1 MPNNRL
7 RIANIVETYVDIL
20 FNIIAII
27 ISYFFAIMILGEQ
40 VVPLNSP
47 ITMLLIALNLLL
59 LTFVF
64 LTFVLNVE
72 LSATTNILKPE
83 NNAFNA
89 ICSFITMQSEPT
101 SQMLLDSFK
110 LFGKIDIILIIIT
123 AIVFVLEMRVLF
135 KATSNK

>member
-1 MPNNRL
+1 M
-7 RIANIVETYVDIL
+7 
-20 FNIIAII
+20 IISPVLII
-27 ISYFFAIMILGEQ
+27 IVVAILVATAFLYIINRPK
-40 VVPLNSP
+40 VPIFTGVFLF
-47 ITMLLIALNLLL
+47 LLL
-59 LTFVF
+59 AFVF